1 MTTEAG
7 RPKKTA
13 NKIKEERRER
23 KRKTDKKNSQ
33 KPTLLKYTEVKK
45 KKNLEEIEIPKDL

>member
-45 KKNLEEIEIPKDL
+45 KKKSRGDRNS

>member
-23 KRKTDKKNSQ
+23 KRKTNKKNSQ
-33 KPTLLKYTEVKK
+33 KPTLLKYRSKK